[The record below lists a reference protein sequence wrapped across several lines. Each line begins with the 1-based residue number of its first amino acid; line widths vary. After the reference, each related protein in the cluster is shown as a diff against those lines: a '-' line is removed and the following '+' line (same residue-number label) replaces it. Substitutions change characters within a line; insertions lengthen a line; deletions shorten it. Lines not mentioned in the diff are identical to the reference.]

1 MTVTSRSTKLT
12 SRALPA
18 VCLSLLLSFL
28 GACSSDGAPDETA
41 SNDAVSPWQS
51 LSAEE
56 IAAAAKAL
64 IDREGDGIVINRM
77 SLKEPNKQTAKA
89 WTTDTPAERGADL
102 FYRSG
107 KASFRAS
114 FDFGTQTL
122 SASQQLTT
130 GQSMLVGD
138 ELFGAVEKVSAL
150 PKVIEAVSRR
160 GVDPDYALCLPRT
173 VGRFYADIA
182 DPQNDRLARFDCFN
196 IRGQSGLGILPTT
209 SAYARPIEGLSVLF
223 DVEENRLIE
232 LTDSFAGSEAP
243 PADFE
248 VLELGEDALDTRTP
262 LRPINI
268 AQSEGRN
275 FSVSGSQIDWQG
287 WQFHLRFDPRQG
299 TVLNNIG
306 YMRGDDFRPIAYEI
320 AMSEMFVPYQD
331 PDMHWFYRAYFDMGE
346 YGFGNMAT
354 ELKGNDCP
362 ANAVYQDV
370 VLHTGAGEPVV
381 APNRICIF
389 EFDPGYPSWRHN
401 ESLLED
407 LPGLT
412 THNSRRATNLVVRM
426 VAVIGN
432 YDYFQDY
439 VFQQD
444 GRLRIRLISTG
455 IDATKGVFAASLDDA
470 GSAAETAYGTLIAPH
485 RLGVNHDHFFSYRV
499 DMDVDGTENNFL
511 RQKLVAEAQPE
522 AAPRQGIWRVDTE
535 KVSTEQAAQTVMRVE
550 KPALL
555 TFTSA
560 NATNQMG
567 YPTGYQLIFPN
578 IRPLVTP
585 EDPIYQR
592 AGFLKSNLWV
602 TRYQPD
608 EIFSAGIAVNQSAEG
623 QGLPR
628 YAANDESIENADIVA
643 WPTIG
648 FHHVPMAEDWPVMPA
663 KVDEIVLKPR
673 NFFDRNPALDVPNE

>member
-1 MTVTSRSTKLT
+1 MPRVNAAMKAVYLLVLLT
-12 SRALPA
+12 
-18 VCLSLLLSFL
+18 LSGLA
-28 GACSSDGAPDETA
+28 ACNSSDTQEESTSSPTK
-41 SNDAVSPWQS
+41 SPWQS

-56 IAAAAKAL
+56 IEAAANAL
-64 IDREGDGIVINRM
+64 IDREGNGVVINRI
-77 SLKEPNKQTAKA
+77 SLLEPNKETATA
-89 WTTDTPAERGADL
+89 WTPGTEAERGADL

-114 FDFGTQTL
+114 FDFGTQML
-122 SASQQLTT
+122 SASKQLVS
-130 GQSMLVGD
+130 GQSMLVGE
-138 ELFGAVEKVSAL
+138 ELFGAVENVSAL
-150 PKVIEAVSRR
+150 PEVIEAVSQR
-160 GVDPDYALCLPRT
+160 GVDPDYTLCLPRT
-173 VGRFYADIA
+173 VGRFYANIA
-182 DPQNDRLARFDCFN
+182 DPVNDRLARFDCFN

-232 LTDSFAGSEAP
+232 ITDSFAGSDAP

-262 LRPINI
+262 LRPITI

-306 YMRGDDFRPIAYEI
+306 YISGETFRPIAYEI

-331 PDMHWFYRAYFDMGE
+331 PDTHWFYRAYFDMGE

-401 ESLLED
+401 ESLLEE

-455 IDATKGVFAASLDDA
+455 IDATKGVFAASLQDSGALD
-470 GSAAETAYGTLIAPH
+470 ETAYGTLIAPH

-499 DMDVDGTENNFL
+499 DMDVDGVENNFL
-511 RQKLVAEAQPE
+511 RQKLIAEAQPKD
-522 AAPRQGIWRVDTE
+522 APRQGVWRVA
-535 KVSTEQAAQTVMRVE
+535 TEQVTTEQSAQTVMRVE

-555 TFTSA
+555 TFASS

-578 IRPLVTP
+578 IRPLVTS

-592 AGFLKSNLWV
+592 AGFLKNNLWV

-608 EIFSAGIAVNQSAEG
+608 EIFSAGIAVNQSAKGE
-623 QGLPR
+623 GLPR
-628 YAANDESIENADIVA
+628 YAEDDESIEDTDIVA

-673 NFFDRNPALDVPNE
+673 NFFNRNPALDVPN

>member
-1 MTVTSRSTKLT
+1 MPRVNAATKAVYLLVLLT
-12 SRALPA
+12 
-18 VCLSLLLSFL
+18 LSGLA
-28 GACSSDGAPDETA
+28 ACNSSDTQEESTSSPTK
-41 SNDAVSPWQS
+41 SPWQS

-56 IAAAAKAL
+56 IEAAANAL
-64 IDREGDGIVINRM
+64 IDREGNGVVINRI
-77 SLKEPNKQTAKA
+77 SLLEPNKETARA
-89 WTTDTPAERGADL
+89 WTPGTEAERGADL

-114 FDFGTQTL
+114 FDFGTQML
-122 SASQQLTT
+122 SASKQLVS
-130 GQSMLVGD
+130 GQSMLVGE
-138 ELFGAVEKVSAL
+138 ELFGAVENVSAL
-150 PKVIEAVSRR
+150 PEVIEAVSQR
-160 GVDPDYALCLPRT
+160 GVDPDYTLCLPRT
-173 VGRFYADIA
+173 VGRFYANIA
-182 DPQNDRLARFDCFN
+182 DPVNDRLARFDCFN

-232 LTDSFAGSEAP
+232 ITDSFAGSDAP

-262 LRPINI
+262 LRPITI

-275 FSVSGSQIDWQG
+275 FIVSGSQIDWQG

-306 YMRGDDFRPIAYEI
+306 YMNGETFRPIAYEI

-331 PDMHWFYRAYFDMGE
+331 PDTHWFYRAYFDMGE

-401 ESLLED
+401 ESLLEE

-455 IDATKGVFAASLDDA
+455 IDATKGVFAASLQDSGALD
-470 GSAAETAYGTLIAPH
+470 ETAYGTLIAPH

-499 DMDVDGTENNFL
+499 DMDVDGVENNFL
-511 RQKLVAEAQPE
+511 RQKLVAEAQPKD
-522 AAPRQGIWRVDTE
+522 APRQGVWRVA
-535 KVSTEQAAQTVMRVE
+535 TEQVTTEQSAQTVMRVE

-555 TFTSA
+555 TFASS

-578 IRPLVTP
+578 IRPLVTS

-592 AGFLKSNLWV
+592 AGFLKNNLWV

-608 EIFSAGIAVNQSAEG
+608 EIFSAGIAVNQSAKGE
-623 QGLPR
+623 GLPR
-628 YAANDESIENADIVA
+628 YAEDDESIEDTDIVA

-673 NFFDRNPALDVPNE
+673 NFFDRNPALDVPN

>member
-1 MTVTSRSTKLT
+1 MRRVNTAMKAVYLLVLLT
-12 SRALPA
+12 
-18 VCLSLLLSFL
+18 LSGLA
-28 GACSSDGAPDETA
+28 ACNSSDTQEESTSSPTK
-41 SNDAVSPWQS
+41 SPWQS

-56 IAAAAKAL
+56 IEAAANAL
-64 IDREGDGIVINRM
+64 IDREGNGVVINRI
-77 SLKEPNKQTAKA
+77 SLLEPNKETARA
-89 WTTDTPAERGADL
+89 WTPGTEAERGADL

-107 KASFRAS
+107 KASFRAN
-114 FDFGTQTL
+114 FDFGTQML
-122 SASQQLTT
+122 SASKQLVS
-130 GQSMLVGD
+130 GQSMLVGE
-138 ELFGAVEKVSAL
+138 ELFGAVENVSAL
-150 PKVIEAVSRR
+150 PEVIEAVTQR
-160 GVDPDYALCLPRT
+160 GVDPDYTLCLPRT
-173 VGRFYADIA
+173 VGRFYANIA
-182 DPQNDRLARFDCFN
+182 DPVNDRLARFDCFN

-232 LTDSFAGSEAP
+232 ITDSFAGSDAP

-262 LRPINI
+262 LRPITI

-306 YMRGDDFRPIAYEI
+306 YMNGETFRPIAYEI

-331 PDMHWFYRAYFDMGE
+331 PDTHWFYRAYFDMGE

-401 ESLLED
+401 ESLLEE

-455 IDATKGVFAASLDDA
+455 IDATKGVFAASLQDSGALD
-470 GSAAETAYGTLIAPH
+470 ETAYGTLIAPH

-499 DMDVDGTENNFL
+499 DMDVDGVENNFL
-511 RQKLVAEAQPE
+511 RQKLVAEAQPKD
-522 AAPRQGIWRVDTE
+522 APRQGVWRVA
-535 KVSTEQAAQTVMRVE
+535 TEQVTTEQSAQTVMRVE

-555 TFTSA
+555 TFASS

-592 AGFLKSNLWV
+592 AGFLKNNLWV
-602 TRYQPD
+602 TRYQPG
-608 EIFSAGIAVNQSAEG
+608 EIFSAGIAANQSAKGE
-623 QGLPR
+623 GLPR
-628 YAANDESIENADIVA
+628 YAEDDESIEDTDIVA

-673 NFFDRNPALDVPNE
+673 NFFDRNPALDVPN

>member
-1 MTVTSRSTKLT
+1 MRRVNTAMKAVYLLVLLT
-12 SRALPA
+12 
-18 VCLSLLLSFL
+18 LSGLA
-28 GACSSDGAPDETA
+28 ACNSSDTQEESTSSPTK
-41 SNDAVSPWQS
+41 SPWQS

-56 IAAAAKAL
+56 IEAAANAL
-64 IDREGDGIVINRM
+64 IDREGNGVVINRI
-77 SLKEPNKQTAKA
+77 SLLEPNKETARA
-89 WTTDTPAERGADL
+89 WTPGTEAERGADL

-114 FDFGTQTL
+114 FDFGTQML
-122 SASQQLTT
+122 SASKQLVS
-130 GQSMLVGD
+130 GQSMLVGE
-138 ELFGAVEKVSAL
+138 ELFGAVENVSAL
-150 PKVIEAVSRR
+150 PEVIEAVTQR
-160 GVDPDYALCLPRT
+160 GVDPDYTLCLPRT
-173 VGRFYADIA
+173 VGRFYANIA
-182 DPQNDRLARFDCFN
+182 DPVNDRLARFDCFN

-232 LTDSFAGSEAP
+232 ITDSFAGSDAP

-262 LRPINI
+262 LRPITI

-275 FSVSGSQIDWQG
+275 FIVSGSQIDWQG

-306 YMRGDDFRPIAYEI
+306 YMNGETFRPIAYEI
-320 AMSEMFVPYQD
+320 TMSEMFVPYQD
-331 PDMHWFYRAYFDMGE
+331 PDTHWFYRAYFDMGE

-401 ESLLED
+401 ESLLEE

-455 IDATKGVFAASLDDA
+455 IDATKGVFAASLQDSGALD
-470 GSAAETAYGTLIAPH
+470 ETAYGTLIAPH

-499 DMDVDGTENNFL
+499 DMDVDGVENNFL
-511 RQKLVAEAQPE
+511 RQKLVAEAQPTD
-522 AAPRQGIWRVDTE
+522 APRQGVWRVA
-535 KVSTEQAAQTVMRVE
+535 TEQVTTEQSAQTVMRVE

-555 TFTSA
+555 TFASS

-592 AGFLKSNLWV
+592 AGFLKNNLWV
-602 TRYQPD
+602 TRYQPG
-608 EIFSAGIAVNQSAEG
+608 EIFSAGIAANQSAKGE
-623 QGLPR
+623 GLPR
-628 YAANDESIENADIVA
+628 YAEDDESIEDTDIVA

-673 NFFDRNPALDVPNE
+673 NFFDRNPALDVPN

>member
-1 MTVTSRSTKLT
+1 MPRVNAAMKAVYLLVLLT
-12 SRALPA
+12 
-18 VCLSLLLSFL
+18 LSGLA
-28 GACSSDGAPDETA
+28 ACNSSDTQEESTSSPTK
-41 SNDAVSPWQS
+41 SPWQS

-56 IAAAAKAL
+56 IEAAANAL
-64 IDREGDGIVINRM
+64 IDREGNGVVINRI
-77 SLKEPNKQTAKA
+77 SLLEPNKETARA
-89 WTTDTPAERGADL
+89 WTPGTEAERGADL

-107 KASFRAS
+107 KASFRAH
-114 FDFGTQTL
+114 FDFGTQML
-122 SASQQLTT
+122 SASKQLVS
-130 GQSMLVGD
+130 GQSMLVGE
-138 ELFGAVEKVSAL
+138 ELFGAVENVSAL
-150 PKVIEAVSRR
+150 PEVIEAVSQR
-160 GVDPDYALCLPRT
+160 GVDPDYTLCLPRT
-173 VGRFYADIA
+173 VGRFYANIA
-182 DPQNDRLARFDCFN
+182 DPVNDRLARFDCFN

-232 LTDSFAGSEAP
+232 ITDSFAGSDAP

-248 VLELGEDALDTRTP
+248 VLELGEDALDTRAP
-262 LRPINI
+262 LRPITI

-306 YMRGDDFRPIAYEI
+306 YMNGETFRPIAYEI

-331 PDMHWFYRAYFDMGE
+331 PDTHWFYRAYFDMGE

-401 ESLLED
+401 ESLLEE

-455 IDATKGVFAASLDDA
+455 IDATKGVFAASLQDSGALD
-470 GSAAETAYGTLIAPH
+470 ETAYGTLIAPH

-499 DMDVDGTENNFL
+499 DMDVDGVENNFL
-511 RQKLVAEAQPE
+511 RQKLVAEAQPTD
-522 AAPRQGIWRVDTE
+522 APRQGVWRVA
-535 KVSTEQAAQTVMRVE
+535 TEQVTTEQSAQTVMRVE

-555 TFTSA
+555 TFASS

-592 AGFLKSNLWV
+592 AGFLKNNLWV

-608 EIFSAGIAVNQSAEG
+608 EIFSAGIAVNQSAKGE
-623 QGLPR
+623 GLPR
-628 YAANDESIENADIVA
+628 YAEDDESIEDTDIVA

-673 NFFDRNPALDVPNE
+673 NFFDRNPALDVPN